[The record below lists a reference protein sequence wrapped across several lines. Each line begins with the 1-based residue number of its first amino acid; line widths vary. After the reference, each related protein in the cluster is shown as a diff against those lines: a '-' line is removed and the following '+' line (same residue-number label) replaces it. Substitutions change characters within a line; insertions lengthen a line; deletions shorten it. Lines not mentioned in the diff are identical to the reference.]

1 VTLGDGPAAR
11 TRADG
16 GYRDR
21 DEGRLLVVVI
31 RITVGVVARLRVRW
45 AVLWREATEP
55 SGRRH
60 ADPTSI
66 AVNSRDFRD
75 RIGDRRPGPIHHT
88 PDKIY
93 SEADSNQEG

>member
-1 VTLGDGPAAR
+1 MTRGDGPAAR

-45 AVLWREATEP
+45 AVLRREATEP
-55 SGRRH
+55 PVV
-60 ADPTSI
+60 ATPTPPR
-66 AVNSRDFRD
+66 SR
-75 RIGDRRPGPIHHT
+75 
-88 PDKIY
+88 
-93 SEADSNQEG
+93 